1 MLDEALSFPRA
12 REGSTRDLL
21 VGAALVLTSP
31 LVVPALVLQG
41 YLLEV
46 MNAAARGRDRPPA
59 LGGWGGL
66 LLGGLRGAVVWVVY
80 GVVPLA
86 LVAGPPAAA
95 WLTLGRDGILARPQ
109 EALLLG
115 AVVVAM
121 LAVLATLLA
130 LHLPAAL
137 VAVATQ
143 RRLLAAF
150 QTGAL
155 WTVVRTKQYLVGVVL
170 AAAVVALTAPV
181 GLATAAIVV
190 GLVLLF
196 YAQVVAAYV
205 LGRSVGGAAVTAIE
219 PA

>member
-1 MLDEALSFPRA
+1 MLGEALSFPRA

-21 VGAALVLTSP
+21 VGAVLVLTAP
-31 LVVPALVLQG
+31 LVVPALLLQG

-66 LLGGLRGAVVWVVY
+66 LVGGLRGAVVWVVY

-86 LVAGPPAAA
+86 LVAGPLAAA

-121 LAVLATLLA
+121 LAMLAVLLV

-143 RRLLAAF
+143 RRLRAAF
-150 QTGAL
+150 HTGAL
-155 WTVVRTKQYLVGVVL
+155 WTVVRTKQYLAGVVL
-170 AAAVVALTAPV
+170 AAAIVVLTAPV
-181 GLATAAIVV
+181 GLATAVIVV

-196 YAQVVAAYV
+196 YAQVAAAYV

-219 PA
+219 PV